1 MTANWISPVPQEA
14 RAYQGEHAGPVTRF
28 LACAID
34 AVVVVVV
41 AFAAYVGVA
50 GVRYLLHPRHFSLPT
65 PSGAV
70 RSTFVLALLICYLAL
85 GWATS
90 GRTYGGHVMGLR
102 VVNSRGRRLN
112 PLRGTGPRGVL
123 RVLPDRPVL
132 VRGQPQSGAR
142 CRTWS
147 CAPPWSTTGTRA
159 RPGGELDRV
168 GPGRRDVGA
177 ALGREPA
184 AAAEQLRG
192 R

>member
-34 AVVVVVV
+34 AVVVVFV
-41 AFAAYVGVA
+41 AFGAYVGVA

-85 GWATS
+85 GWGTS

-102 VVNSRGRRLN
+102 VVNSHGRRLN
-112 PLRGTGPRGVL
+112 PLIALARAVFCAFFPIGLFWCAVSRKRRSVQDLVL
-123 RVLPDRPVL
+123 RTSVVYD
-132 VRGQPQSGAR
+132 
-142 CRTWS
+142 WS
-147 CAPPWSTTGTRA
+147 PRAPWR
-159 RPGGELDRV
+159 
-168 GPGRRDVGA
+168 
-177 ALGREPA
+177 
-184 AAAEQLRG
+184 
-192 R
+192 